1 LYDLHI
7 FFCFVLDCRLYYD
20 NCADTSNDQKN
31 KLEITRGINMKQR
44 KSTQKTIL
52 YIKKTWTLY
61 LMLALPVA
69 FALVFRYLPMT
80 NIAMAF
86 KDYNMFKGVWASEWS
101 DPVFKWFQKAF
112 QTKDFWTAL
121 RNTLLLNGLD
131 LIFGFPLPIM
141 LALLLNELAF
151 KRYKKFTQTVVYLPH
166 FLSWIIISGIAKQLL
181 APRTG
186 VVNVLLG
193 KAGVGPI
200 NFLMENGLYVAT
212 YIALGLWK
220 EMGWNTIIYLAAI
233 TGINPELYEAAEVD
247 GASRI
252 RKIWHI
258 TLPGIRSTIVVLLI
272 MNMGRILGSEFDRPF
287 AMQNDLV
294 MKFADVL
301 STYVYRVGIRG
312 SQFSLTAAIGLF
324 QSLVCVVFLLLANS
338 IAKRFGERGIW

>member
-1 LYDLHI
+1 MKKK
-7 FFCFVLDCRLYYD
+7 RT
-20 NCADTSNDQKN
+20 AQKAYVY
-31 KLEITRGINMKQR
+31 L
-44 KSTQKTIL
+44 
-52 YIKKTWTLY
+52 KKTWTLY
-61 LMLALPVA
+61 LMLLLPVA
-69 FALVFRYLPMT
+69 FAVVFRYLPMT
-80 NIAMAF
+80 NIVMAF

-101 DPVFKWFQKAF
+101 DPIFKWFQKAF
-112 QTKDFWTAL
+112 QTKDFWYAL
-121 RNTLLLNGLD
+121 RNTLLLNFLD
-131 LIFGFPLPIM
+131 LIFGFPFPII

-151 KRYKKFTQTVVYLPH
+151 KRYKRVTQTIVYLPH
-166 FLSWIIISGIAKQLL
+166 FLSWIIISGMARQLL

-193 KAGVGPI
+193 KVGLGPI

-247 GASRI
+247 GASRL
-252 RKIWHI
+252 RKIWHV
-258 TLPGIRSTIVVLLI
+258 TLPGIRSTIIVLLI

-294 MKFADVL
+294 MDVADVL

-312 SQFSLTAAIGLF
+312 FQFSLTAAVGLF
-324 QSLVCVVFLLLANS
+324 QSVVCVIFLFGANA